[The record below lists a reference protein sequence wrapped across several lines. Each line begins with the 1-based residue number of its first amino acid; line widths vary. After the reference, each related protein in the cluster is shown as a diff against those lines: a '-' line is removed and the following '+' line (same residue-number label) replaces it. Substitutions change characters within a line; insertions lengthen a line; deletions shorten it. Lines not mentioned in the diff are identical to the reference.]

1 MWEVTLVRFWHY
13 AAHLCILLVPG
24 PGGGGAVPEFE
35 LYLAN
40 LTLVPTLSS
49 MVWVIYLVTLLP
61 LSFLPRSEGDM
72 VHLRIFHC
80 YSD

>member
-1 MWEVTLVRFWHY
+1 MFVFGTMQPIY
-13 AAHLCILLVPG
+13 AFFLYLGL
-24 PGGGGAVPEFE
+24 GGGGVVPEFE

-49 MVWVIYLVTLLP
+49 MVWVIHLVTLLP
-61 LSFLPRSEGDM
+61 LSFLPRNEGDM